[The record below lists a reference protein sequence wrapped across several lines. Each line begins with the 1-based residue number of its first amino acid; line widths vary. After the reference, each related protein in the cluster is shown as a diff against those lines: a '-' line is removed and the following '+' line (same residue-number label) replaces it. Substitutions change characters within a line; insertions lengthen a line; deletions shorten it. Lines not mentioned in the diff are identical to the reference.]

1 MGDLGGNNYSGHV
14 YGRKR
19 IIVRDLIFTS
29 DIIVFFASPFFASL
43 FRFDRFFVPENFY
56 LPSILVS
63 VMYFAFMIS
72 MRSYTRIDLSFLR
85 VGVVRLTISL
95 ISAYALFFSLS
106 YFMRSSEEISRLWMG
121 YNFITCILLLSS
133 YRFVFGYILHK
144 TGVAAKLRPAFS
156 IIYSGSHRNVMDA
169 IVTSKDT
176 YRINVD
182 KCIELPNLND
192 SKDNEKKV
200 ASELALLRKS
210 VPDVL
215 ILALSDKDRRR
226 FSSLLPAISAM
237 PSEILEFSF
246 LTADALQSDQDKIN
260 MNSGQPREWVVV
272 AGLPFVR
279 SAEQPLSGR
288 GWWIKRL
295 EDIILGIFLMILF
308 SPVMIFAAIG
318 VKLTSPGPVLY
329 RQLRHGFN
337 GQEIRV
343 FKFRSMYA
351 ECCDPEAVGEL
362 SQVRKGDPRVT
373 RFGLFLRRTSLDELP
388 QLFNVLRGEMS
399 LVGPRPH
406 ATNQYARYQGKVN
419 TYFSRHRVRP
429 GITGWAQINGW
440 RGETDTDEKIQQ
452 RIACDLYYISHWSIW
467 FDIRILFLTLFLG
480 FANKNAF

>member
-1 MGDLGGNNYSGHV
+1 MRSGDKYYGHI

-19 IIVRDLIFTS
+19 LIVRDLIFVS
-29 DIIVFFASPFFASL
+29 DAIVLLVSPFFASL
-43 FRFDRFFVPENFY
+43 FRFDAFYVPESLY
-56 LPSILVS
+56 LPSVIVS
-63 VMYFAFMIS
+63 AVYFAFMIL

-85 VGVVRLTISL
+85 VGVVRLTMSL
-95 ISAYALFFSLS
+95 VSAYALFFSLS
-106 YFMRSSEEISRLWMG
+106 YFMKSSGDISRLWMG
-121 YNFITCILLLSS
+121 YNFITSILLLASC
-133 YRFVFGYILHK
+133 RLVFGYVLHK
-144 TGVAAKLRPAFS
+144 TGVAMRLRPAFS
-156 IIYSGSHRNVMDA
+156 IIYSGSHRNVMNA
-169 IVTSKDT
+169 IVTAKDT

-182 KCIELPNLND
+182 KCIELPSLD
-192 SKDNEKKV
+192 DFKDNGKKV
-200 ASELALLRKS
+200 EAELALLRRS

-215 ILALSDKDRRR
+215 ILALSDDDRRR
-226 FSSLLPAISAM
+226 FSTFLPAISAI

-246 LTADALQSDQDKIN
+246 LTADVLLPEREKIN

-272 AGLPFVR
+272 AGLPFIR

-318 VKLTSPGPVLY
+318 VKLTTPGPVLY

-337 GQEIRV
+337 GQEIKI

-406 ATNQYARYQGKVN
+406 ATNQYAHYQGKVN